1 MREGTLRNAPAEP
14 RRSTAVRLLAAMA
27 VVALVGLGDAV
38 YLTVEH
44 LSGRT
49 ARCTVLA
56 GCSAV
61 LGSEYAKVGPVPLAA
76 IGAIAYFAVFSLAT
90 LAAFGYA
97 MARSLLCAL
106 VFAMLGV
113 TLWLLYVQAFVLRAF
128 CEYCLLSAAVTVT
141 LGGLATLLL
150 RRSKASPL

>member
-1 MREGTLRNAPAEP
+1 MNNSLAEA
-14 RRSTAVRLLAAMA
+14 RRSTTARLLALMAM
-27 VVALVGLGDAV
+27 VSLVGLGDAV

-61 LGSEYAKVGPVPLAA
+61 LGSEYAKIGSVPLAA
-76 IGAIAYFAVFSLAT
+76 IGAVAYFSVFSLAT
-90 LAAFGYA
+90 LAAFGYET
-97 MARSLLCAL
+97 ARRPLFAL

-113 TLWLLYVQAFVLRAF
+113 TLWLLYLQAFILRAF
-128 CEYCLLSAAVTVT
+128 CEYCLLSAAVTLT
-141 LGGLATLLL
+141 LSGLAVLLL
-150 RRSKASPL
+150 RRSKTSQ